1 MTTGLDTFDKTV
13 QESNLWLKDV
23 MERLNTHD
31 RHHAYSTLRAVLHA
45 LRNRIGPENAAHLGA
60 QLPMLLRGLFYEG
73 WDPTGKPTKERH
85 EAAFLAHIARE
96 LPRAAEP
103 GEVEE
108 GACAV
113 LDVLSKHIDR
123 GAAVKLAGILPQD
136 LRRFWPAFIQTAARE
151 RQRRLKPLAALAV
164 EGVGSRFSS
173 LGAAARL
180 LQRGKGDLAVVGSHL
195 VERRLVRAGERI
207 LSLR

>member
-23 MERLNTHD
+23 MERLNTYD
-31 RHHAYSTLRAVLHA
+31 RRHAYSTMRAVLHA
-45 LRNRIGPENAAHLGA
+45 LRDRIGPENAAHLGA

-85 EAAFLAHIARE
+85 ESAFLAHIARE
-96 LPRAAEP
+96 LPHAAWP
-103 GEVEE
+103 GEIEQ
-108 GACAV
+108 GALAV

-123 GAAVKLAGILPQD
+123 GATVKLVAILPMD

-151 RQRRLKPLAALAV
+151 RQ
-164 EGVGSRFSS
+164 VGSPD
-173 LGAAARL
+173 G
-180 LQRGKGDLAVVGSHL
+180 
-195 VERRLVRAGERI
+195 
-207 LSLR
+207 

>member
-23 MERLNTHD
+23 MERLNTYD
-31 RHHAYSTLRAVLHA
+31 RRHAYSTMRAVLHA
-45 LRNRIGPENAAHLGA
+45 LRDRIGPENAAHLGA

-85 EAAFLAHIARE
+85 ESAFLAHIARE
-96 LPRAAEP
+96 LPRATGP
-103 GEVEE
+103 GEIEQ
-108 GACAV
+108 GALAV

-123 GAAVKLAGILPQD
+123 GAAVKLATIIPKD

-151 RQRRLKPLAALAV
+151 RQ
-164 EGVGSRFSS
+164 
-173 LGAAARL
+173 LG
-180 LQRGKGDLAVVGSHL
+180 
-195 VERRLVRAGERI
+195 
-207 LSLR
+207 

>member
-1 MTTGLDTFDKTV
+1 MTTGLDTFDRTV

-23 MERLNTHD
+23 MERLNTYD
-31 RHHAYSTLRAVLHA
+31 RHHAYSTLRAVIHA
-45 LRNRIGPENAAHLGA
+45 LRDRIGPENAAHLGA

-85 EAAFLAHIARE
+85 ENAFLAHIARE
-96 LPRAAEP
+96 LPRATNREIEA
-103 GEVEE
+103 

-123 GAAVKLAGILPQD
+123 GAAIKLASILPLD

-151 RQRRLKPLAALAV
+151 RQ
-164 EGVGSRFSS
+164 
-173 LGAAARL
+173 LG
-180 LQRGKGDLAVVGSHL
+180 
-195 VERRLVRAGERI
+195 
-207 LSLR
+207 

>member
-13 QESNLWLKDV
+13 QESNLWLKGV
-23 MERLNTHD
+23 MERLNTYD

-45 LRNRIGPENAAHLGA
+45 LRDRIGPENAAHLGA

-85 EAAFLAHIARE
+85 ENAFLAHIARK
-96 LPRAAEP
+96 LPRATNSEIEA
-103 GEVEE
+103 

-123 GAAVKLAGILPQD
+123 GAAVKLAAIIPQD
-136 LRRFWPAFIQTAARE
+136 LRKFWPEFIQSAARE
-151 RQRRLKPLAALAV
+151 RQQ
-164 EGVGSRFSS
+164 
-173 LGAAARL
+173 GAA
-180 LQRGKGDLAVVGSHL
+180 
-195 VERRLVRAGERI
+195 
-207 LSLR
+207 

>member
-23 MERLNTHD
+23 MERLNTYD
-31 RHHAYSTLRAVLHA
+31 RHHAYSTLRAVIHA
-45 LRNRIGPENAAHLGA
+45 LRDRIGPENAAHLGA

-85 EAAFLAHIARE
+85 ENAFLAHIARE
-96 LPRAAEP
+96 LPRATNREIKA
-103 GEVEE
+103 

-123 GAAVKLAGILPQD
+123 GAAVKLAAILPQD
-136 LRRFWPAFIQTAARE
+136 LRKFWPEFIQTAARE
-151 RQRRLKPLAALAV
+151 RQQ
-164 EGVGSRFSS
+164 
-173 LGAAARL
+173 GAT
-180 LQRGKGDLAVVGSHL
+180 
-195 VERRLVRAGERI
+195 
-207 LSLR
+207 